1 MLASFSAKVVAEMD
15 SVICCYESQI
25 RLGMREN
32 RAFAKKREGEDDGVG
47 VRRWTFD
54 AGKGSRGI
62 MLDGGL
68 LVRSALLASFKGM

>member
-1 MLASFSAKVVAEMD
+1 MD

-25 RLGMREN
+25 RLGMRED
-32 RAFAKKREGEDDGVG
+32 RALAKKRECEDDRVG

-68 LVRSALLASFKGM
+68 LVRSCPISEFQGLVIQRV

>member
-1 MLASFSAKVVAEMD
+1 MLAGFSAKVIAEMD

-32 RAFAKKREGEDDGVG
+32 QAFAKKREGEDDGVG
-47 VRRWTFD
+47 IRRWILD

-68 LVRSALLASFKGM
+68 LMRTVMLEVLPY